1 MFSSKTSIIIGWEN
15 PEKSRTKNLNITG
28 DYNNDD
34 QNDDEVEYENDDAEL
49 SRPNYN
55 TGFGFEVNPRL
66 TQSNK
71 KPGFGFRRTTFL
83 TSAAGTPSER
93 PLFVKKSTK
102 PATPVE
108 RPAVLGPTFVGLDF
122 LTRPESKTGGPPRQN
137 NGFST
142 KPAPIAE
149 RPAVLGP
156 TFVGLDF
163 LTRPAPKTGG
173 DPRQNN
179 GFSTKPAP
187 TADRPAVLGPTFVGL
202 DFLTRPVP
210 SNNAKS
216 PRKNDDFTGDGLFLR
231 KVRHGPIDIINGSTN
246 HIQEV
251 TTGNTND

>member
-1 MFSSKTSIIIGWEN
+1 MIFQEFQYLVGFLEAEKSGEIRKIGEN
-15 PEKSRTKNLNITG
+15 PEKSRKIGKNPGKSRIKNLNVTG
-28 DYNNDD
+28 NYNNDD
-34 QNDDEVEYENDDAEL
+34 QFDDEVEYENDDAEL

-55 TGFGFEVNPRL
+55 TGFEVNPRL
-66 TQSNK
+66 KQSNK
-71 KPGFGFRRTTFL
+71 QTGFGFRRTTFL
-83 TSAAGTPSER
+83 TSAAETPSER

-102 PATPVE
+102 PAPPAD
-108 RPAVLGPTFVGLDF
+108 RPSVLGPTFVGLDF
-122 LTRPESKTGGPPRQN
+122 LTRPDPKTGGAPRQN

-216 PRKNDDFTGDGLFLR
+216 PRKNDDFTGDSLFY
-231 KVRHGPIDIINGSTN
+231 
-246 HIQEV
+246 
-251 TTGNTND
+251 